1 MEISGTV
8 QAIASCCWSLWMA
21 KKYRFRIAYGEPVDQ
36 HMYMDLY
43 DIGSVMTRH
52 IEKAYNQA
60 RFNGVEYWRS
70 QRKHHALH

>member
-1 MEISGTV
+1 
-8 QAIASCCWSLWMA
+8 MA

-52 IEKAYNQA
+52 IEKNVCAYVIDREKCDVCA
-60 RFNGVEYWRS
+60 YVIDRE
-70 QRKHHALH
+70 KL